1 MKTFAVSFLCSPS
14 KIRKKTGE
22 SPVEVSISVNGE
34 RVYSQLPITCNPEL
48 FKKSL
53 SSQKMNS
60 VRKYTETVRQRINE
74 IQTELAVRRIPVTA
88 RLIKL
93 YLEGKDEKSYTLL
106 ELCNEYLK
114 TKMDNPVAYGKYK
127 NTFKRLR
134 DFLGDAKPI
143 SDVTPRDITEYHAK
157 YDKEFA
163 QGTLRNDMKKI
174 KSLFSFAVD
183 SGHLDR
189 TPFAGLRFTFKDPD
203 KPFLTYE
210 EIQAIRDAKLDER
223 LDAVRNFFL
232 FLCFSGLEYADVV
245 NLKKEDVKENKY
257 GQLYIK
263 KKRIKTKVEYL
274 SILYED
280 ADELWRLY
288 DGNIPVISN
297 QKSNLYLKEIAKIAN
312 ITDKNVTLLTARHSY
327 ATYLLSRHLIPVDVV
342 QKMLGH
348 TTNRQSLHY
357 AKMLDDT
364 VFDINHRHNI
374 NTNPPAE
381 TREDLEDVEYF
392 KKMMGI

>member
-34 RVYSQLPITCNPEL
+34 RAYSQLPITCNPEL

-53 SSQKMNS
+53 CSQKMNS

-106 ELCNEYLK
+106 ELCNEYLLTK
-114 TKMDNPVAYGKYK
+114 TDNPIAYSKYK

-134 DFLGDAKPI
+134 DFLGDAKPL
-143 SDVTPRDITEYHAK
+143 SDVTPRDITDYYNK
-157 YDKEFA
+157 YEKKFA
-163 QGTLRNDMKKI
+163 PGTLRNDMKKI
-174 KSLFSFAVD
+174 KSLFAFAVD
-183 SGHLDR
+183 GGHIGR
-189 TPFAGLRFTFKDPD
+189 TPFAGLRFTFREPD
-203 KPFLTYE
+203 KPYLTYE
-210 EIQAIRDAKLDER
+210 EVSALRDAKLSER

-288 DGNIPVISN
+288 DGDIPVISN
-297 QKSNLYLKEIAKIAN
+297 QKANVYIKEAAKAAGIRED
-312 ITDKNVTLLTARHSY
+312 ITLLTARHTY
-327 ATYLLSRHLIPVDVV
+327 ATYLLSKRLIPVDVV

-381 TREDLEDVEYF
+381 TKQDLEDVEYF